1 MRTLSE
7 ILEQLKQIE
16 ETVLLEIL
24 GLSSEDLIERFSDLV
39 ENNPE
44 KFNDELEQWFPEDE
58 DIDSM

>member
-24 GLSSEDLIERFSDLV
+24 ELSSEDLIERFSDLI
-39 ENNPE
+39 ENNPD
-44 KFNDELEQWFPEDE
+44 KFNDELEQWFPEE
-58 DIDSM
+58 DNEEN